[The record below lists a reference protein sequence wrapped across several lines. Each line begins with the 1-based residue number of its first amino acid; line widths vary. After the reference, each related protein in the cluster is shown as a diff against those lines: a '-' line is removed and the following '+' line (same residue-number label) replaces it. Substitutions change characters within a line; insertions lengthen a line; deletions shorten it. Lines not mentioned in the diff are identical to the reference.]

1 MTALLPA
8 RIVSLSLRCPT
19 AEPAGGG
26 AGTVVVD
33 ACLRG
38 NCEAFTLP
46 TTKNA
51 DVDVRCACE
60 CRFKGR
66 LLEGAQR
73 ETTHTMKLPELW
85 GYFRAVSAIL

>member
-8 RIVSLSLRCPT
+8 RIVSLSLLCPP

-26 AGTVVVD
+26 RGTVVVD

-38 NCEAFTLP
+38 NFEAFTLP

-51 DVDVRCACE
+51 DVDVRFARE

-66 LLEGAQR
+66 LLERAR
-73 ETTHTMKLPELW
+73 RKTIHKMKLRELW
-85 GYFRAVSAIL
+85 G

>member
-8 RIVSLSLRCPT
+8 RIVSLSLLCPP

-26 AGTVVVD
+26 GGKVVVD

-38 NCEAFTLP
+38 NFEAFTLP

-51 DVDVRCACE
+51 DVDAMCDVRVNAASMAGCSNV
-60 CRFKGR
+60 R
-66 LLEGAQR
+66 GA
-73 ETTHTMKLPELW
+73 KP
-85 GYFRAVSAIL
+85 SIK